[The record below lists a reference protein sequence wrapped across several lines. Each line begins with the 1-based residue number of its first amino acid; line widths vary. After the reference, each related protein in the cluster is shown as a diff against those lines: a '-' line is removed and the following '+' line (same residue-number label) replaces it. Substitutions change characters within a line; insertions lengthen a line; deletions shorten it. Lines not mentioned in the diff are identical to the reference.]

1 MPKYELGELEITD
14 HESETLTGAFGLEE
28 ERFKEI
34 LDIAEEAWQTEE
46 TVSESVELLA
56 KKLKGSELVVGL
68 LVLGRIWKEEDDK
81 FEEEKDTD

>member
-1 MPKYELGELEITD
+1 LPKYELGELQISD
-14 HESETLTGAFGLEE
+14 HESETLTGAFGLKEN
-28 ERFKEI
+28 RFEEI
-34 LDIAEEAWQTEE
+34 LEIVEEAWQTEE

-81 FEEEKDTD
+81 FEEKNDTD